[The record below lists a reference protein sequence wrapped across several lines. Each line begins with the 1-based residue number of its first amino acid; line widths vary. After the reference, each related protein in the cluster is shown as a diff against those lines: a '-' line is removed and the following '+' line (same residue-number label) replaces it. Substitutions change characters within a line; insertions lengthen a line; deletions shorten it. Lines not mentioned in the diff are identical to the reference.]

1 MNLKIIKMITI
12 TVIMPYFK
20 KKSFFKQAYY
30 SALNQGVKNLEIII
44 IYDDYDRSDIF
55 FLRKIINNRKNTI
68 LIVNDRNFGAGIS
81 RNIGIK
87 RARGKYISF
96 LDCDDIWKKN
106 KIKYQLNF
114 MKKNNLNISYT
125 SYSVIDKFGNQLYDV
140 KVKNEMMYKDFLRSC
155 DIGLST
161 VVMKKSI
168 FNNFK
173 FNKIKTKEDYL
184 LWLQL
189 SNSNYKFIGIK
200 KILSSWRVNKN
211 SLSNNIIQ
219 KVSDSFRIYYQF
231 EKQNFLKTIFS
242 IVVLSLLAFKKNRF
256 LKL

>member
-1 MNLKIIKMITI
+1 MISVS
-12 TVIMPYFK
+12 VIMPYFK
-20 KKSFFKQAYY
+20 KNSFFKEAYY

-44 IYDDYDRSDIF
+44 IYDDEDHSDISYI
-55 FLRKIINNRKNTI
+55 RKIINNRNNTN
-68 LIVNDRNFGAGIS
+68 LIINKKNFGAGIS
-81 RNIGIK
+81 RNLGIK
-87 RARGKYISF
+87 KAKGKYIAF

-106 KIKYQLNF
+106 KLKYQLNF
-114 MKKNNLNISYT
+114 MKNNNLDISYT
-125 SYSVIDKFGNQLYDV
+125 SYSVIDKFGDELYEV
-140 KVKNEMMYKDFLRSC
+140 NVKNEMTYKDFLKSC
-155 DIGLST
+155 DIGLTT

-168 FNNFK
+168 FDNFK

-242 IVVLSLLAFKKNRF
+242 IIVLSLLAFKKNRF

>member
-1 MNLKIIKMITI
+1 MISV

-20 KKSFFKQAYY
+20 KKTFFKEAYY
-30 SALNQGVKNLEIII
+30 SALSQGIKNLEIIV
-44 IYDDYDRSDIF
+44 IYDDEDLSDISCI
-55 FLRKIINNRKNTI
+55 RRIINNRNNTI
-68 LIVNDRNFGAGIS
+68 LIINKKNFGAGIS

-87 RARGKYISF
+87 KAKGKYIAF
-96 LDCDDIWKKN
+96 LDCDDIWHKN

-114 MKKNNLNISYT
+114 MKKNNLEISYT
-125 SYSVIDKFGNQLYDV
+125 SYLVIDKSGDTLYSV
-140 KVKNEMMYKDFLRSC
+140 KIKNEMTYKDFLRSC
-155 DIGLST
+155 DIGLTT
-161 VVMKKSI
+161 VIMKKSI
-168 FNNFK
+168 FYNFNFNN
-173 FNKIKTKEDYL
+173 IKTKEDYL

-189 SNSNYKFIGIK
+189 SKSNYKFIGIK

-219 KVSDSFRIYYQF
+219 KISDSFRIYYQF

-242 IVVLSLLAFKKNRF
+242 IIVLSLLAFKKNKF